1 MIFSLLIILNHDR
14 KSPITRVPHT
24 ATWEFFATHVP
35 YLFRRCPRV
44 VKEAIMTD
52 INDVVQEFLRTSI
65 DGDVVVSLFEMRRL
79 HEILEQYVQ
88 VSLY

>member
-1 MIFSLLIILNHDR
+1 
-14 KSPITRVPHT
+14 
-24 ATWEFFATHVP
+24 
-35 YLFRRCPRV
+35 
-44 VKEAIMTD
+44 MTD